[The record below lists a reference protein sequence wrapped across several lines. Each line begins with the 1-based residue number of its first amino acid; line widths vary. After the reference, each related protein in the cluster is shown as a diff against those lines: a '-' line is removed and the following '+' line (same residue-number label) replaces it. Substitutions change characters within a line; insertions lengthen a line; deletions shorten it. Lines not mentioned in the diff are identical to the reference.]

1 MRAHPRSR
9 GENWRAS
16 VASRSPTGSSPLT
29 RGKHPLVRGTFAV
42 GGLIPAHAGKTGR
55 GQDPRRKRGAH
66 PRSRGENTANQASA
80 FCDPGSSPLTRGK
93 RRSAISALLEPGLI
107 PAHAGKTGSA
117 GLRWNSDRAHPRSRG
132 ENSLPIRRGHPSRG
146 SSPLTR
152 GKLGLVGGRRVVA
165 GLIPAHA
172 GKTLIKTTQRSVS
185 KAHPRSRGENLVCGA
200 SAVARAGSSPLTRGK
215 LIAVDLD
222 TMRERLIPAH
232 AGKTGWSP
240 RHVSIVRAHPRSRG
254 ENASGGGRGG
264 FDVGSS
270 PLTRGKLARVG
281 GFEVTHGL
289 IPAHAGKTH
298 PPRRAPRH

>member
-107 PAHAGKTGSA
+107 PAHAGKTARHFSVTFPSRAHPRSRGENDPVYLEEALTLGSSPLTRGKHSVVSVMVGVFRLIPAHAGKTLPSPTEQKPNWAHPRSRGENCKSRTRSHPRTGSSPLTRGKQVLSESHTA
-117 GLRWNSDRAHPRSRG
+117 GLGLIPAHAGKTVFAGGQGGDRRAHPRSRG
-132 ENSLPIRRGHPSRG
+132 ENSYAATIAVCFMG

-152 GKLGLVGGRRVVA
+152 GK
-165 GLIPAHA
+165 
-172 GKTLIKTTQRSVS
+172 QS
-185 KAHPRSRGENLVCGA
+185 
-200 SAVARAGSSPLTRGK
+200 GSCVIIEK
-215 LIAVDLD
+215 L
-222 TMRERLIPAH
+222 RLIPAH
-232 AGKTGWSP
+232 AGKT
-240 RHVSIVRAHPRSRG
+240 RSG
-254 ENASGGGRGG
+254 Q
-264 FDVGSS
+264 
-270 PLTRGKLARVG
+270 
-281 GFEVTHGL
+281 
-289 IPAHAGKTH
+289 
-298 PPRRAPRH
+298 